1 MQSYEGLGDEVTA
14 TGTVVSVEYFEE
26 APEIDPEDYVGWNDD
41 EEDGHPEVDLGPEE
55 PDPVRRLLAIAGGAK
70 VVRHLAGREKRWT
83 PPLSFSYGHLHQPK
97 LEDAYGTVVFQPWER
112 GSGAR
117 LLHIAGGEHYAKELR
132 SQVLDNLAVAR
143 VVVTSPVDLPSCL
156 SFDLARHY
164 LAALVVTPVEDFGEG
179 IEAVTGTLSF
189 AALHSGT
196 KASFELD
203 GLEVQE
209 LLEAWELA
217 TAHTTAAKA
226 RWRR

>member
-1 MQSYEGLGDEVTA
+1 MERYEGLGDQVTA
-14 TGTVVSVEYFEE
+14 TGTVVSVEYFEK
-26 APEIDPEDYVGWNDD
+26 ATEIDPEDYVGWKDD
-41 EEDGHPEVDLGPEE
+41 EEDGHPQVDLGPEE

-70 VVRHLAGREKRWT
+70 VVRHLANREKKWA
-83 PPLSFSYGHLHQPK
+83 PPLSFSYGHLHRAR

-112 GSGAR
+112 DAGAR

-143 VVVTSPVDLPSCL
+143 VVVTSPVDLPTCL

-179 IEAVTGTLSF
+179 IEVVTGTLSF
-189 AALHSGT
+189 SALYSGT
-196 KASFELD
+196 KARFALD
-203 GLEVQE
+203 GLEAQE
-209 LLEAWELA
+209 LLEVCRLA

-226 RWRR
+226 RWQR